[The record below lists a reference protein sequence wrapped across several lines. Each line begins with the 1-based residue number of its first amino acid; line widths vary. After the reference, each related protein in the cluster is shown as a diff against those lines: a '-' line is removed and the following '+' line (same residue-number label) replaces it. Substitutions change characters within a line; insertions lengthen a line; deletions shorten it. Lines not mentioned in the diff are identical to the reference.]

1 MCEFRKIAEQFH
13 RFARLFYKS
22 LFLVCLLP
30 DAKRK
35 EFINVS
41 VQKKEIGQLDMEFHQ
56 QLLEEHFRL
65 AEGSGGKIDENLKTI
80 LSERYGPLKS
90 QVLNRNNLNLLI
102 RCQVNRNNPIL
113 KAELVDEILWR
124 ILQKVSGTWSY
135 TVRQTA
141 HSVHCYRLILEQN
154 NIFIVKNDEQ
164 VVEFKPPSFL

>member
-1 MCEFRKIAEQFH
+1 MHVYFISTVLA
-13 RFARLFYKS
+13 AY
-22 LFLVCLLP
+22 LP

-35 EFINVS
+35 EYINVS

-65 AEGSGGKIDENLKTI
+65 AEKSGGEIHESLKAI
-80 LSERYGPLKS
+80 LSERYGLLQS

-124 ILQKVSGTWSY
+124 ILQKVNGTWSY

-154 NIFIVKNDEQ
+154 SIFIVKNDEH
-164 VVEFKPPSFL
+164 VVEFKRPDFL

>member
-1 MCEFRKIAEQFH
+1 M
-13 RFARLFYKS
+13 
-22 LFLVCLLP
+22 
-30 DAKRK
+30 
-35 EFINVS
+35 S

-56 QLLEEHFRL
+56 QLLEEQFRL
-65 AEGSGGKIDENLKTI
+65 SEGSNGEMEENLKAI
-80 LSERYGPLKS
+80 LSGRYGALQS

-154 NIFIVKNDEQ
+154 HIFIVKNDEH
-164 VVEFKPPSFL
+164 VVEFKPPAFL